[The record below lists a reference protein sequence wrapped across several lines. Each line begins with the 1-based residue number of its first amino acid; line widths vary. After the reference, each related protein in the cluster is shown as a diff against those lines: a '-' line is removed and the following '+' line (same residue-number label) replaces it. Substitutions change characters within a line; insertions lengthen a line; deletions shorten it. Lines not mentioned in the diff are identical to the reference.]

1 MTEPV
6 TLLAQQQPVDNFP
19 RNQRR
24 QAPRFGWGVYE
35 PDESRT
41 TASNRLASNGLTL
54 MAFTVAWLRGE
65 TPDAHPSIAFLIRA
79 WTMPT
84 VLDWVIM
91 SGLGLVWAG
100 AMYFIACAYSAAEAS
115 VVAPFEYVSLP
126 INIMWG
132 FLLWPEVPTWLTVTG
147 AALTVFSGLYVLYRE
162 RRERVII
169 EQMAGGKSAPV

>member
-1 MTEPV
+1 
-6 TLLAQQQPVDNFP
+6 
-19 RNQRR
+19 
-24 QAPRFGWGVYE
+24 
-35 PDESRT
+35 
-41 TASNRLASNGLTL
+41 
-54 MAFTVAWLRGE
+54 
-65 TPDAHPSIAFLIRA
+65 
-79 WTMPT
+79 MPT